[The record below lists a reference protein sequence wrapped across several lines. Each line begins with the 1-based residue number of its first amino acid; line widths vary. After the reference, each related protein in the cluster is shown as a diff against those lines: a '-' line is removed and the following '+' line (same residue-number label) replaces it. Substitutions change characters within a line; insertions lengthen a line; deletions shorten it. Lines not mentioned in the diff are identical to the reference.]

1 MARNEHYESSA
12 ILEREAEANRER
24 VAHTFEA
31 LRDKLSAGQILDQFL
46 DYSRHN
52 GGADFVRKLTGQVK
66 NNPLPVAVVG
76 TGLAWLI
83 LARGDSDSR
92 GHAFRT
98 ARSNETTDILKDT
111 GSSAL
116 QAGRETLHDATAA
129 VSGVT
134 SSVADKAS
142 SAANAVAS
150 AATRAG
156 DAYERGAS
164 AVSEKVGVFSAQG
177 SRAGAAITDLV
188 REQPLLLGAVGL
200 ALGAIFG
207 AVMPST
213 RTEDELMGETK
224 ESLKSN
230 IKRAAGEQIDRAAAA
245 GKTVVDKVTQ
255 EDKNQKFTGA
265 STAHSGNDRGDKVS
279 AVTGAAAEPV
289 KSGIKSQR
297 PGGGTSAANPGPS
310 ADSKSF
316 QRRLAEVQSGT
327 TEAAIQKGTRDD
339 TDDTVSDDRKQP
351 EIWTKASR
359 GTE

>member
-12 ILEREAEANRER
+12 LLYRESEVKRER
-24 VAHTFEA
+24 VAQTFEA
-31 LRDKLSAGQILDQFL
+31 LRDKLSAGQMLDRFL

-66 NNPLPVAVVG
+66 NNPLPVALVG

-83 LARGDSDSR
+83 FARGDSHSR
-92 GHAFRT
+92 GHAFRN
-98 ARSNETTDILKDT
+98 ARSDETTDSLKDT

-116 QAGRETLHDATAA
+116 KAGRETLHDATAA
-129 VSGVT
+129 VSGLT
-134 SSVADKAS
+134 SSVVDTAS
-142 SAANAVAS
+142 SAADAVAS

-156 DAYERGAS
+156 NAYEHGAS
-164 AVSEKVGVFSAQG
+164 AVSEKVGAFSAQG

-224 ESLKSN
+224 ESLKSD

-255 EDKNQKFTGA
+255 EDKDQNFTAG
-265 STAHSGNDRGDKVS
+265 STAHGNNRGDKVA
-279 AVTGAAAEPV
+279 AVAGAAAEAV
-289 KSGIKSQR
+289 KSGIKSQT

-339 TDDTVSDDRKQP
+339 TDDTVSQDRKQP